1 MKQPSFH
8 IIKSLLLTGERSSSR
23 WFSYVG
29 LGIGVL
35 LLLLAQQLFIDIQ
48 ALIKQTSVRKNGY
61 DYISVTKQITNE
73 NMGRDNRFS
82 AADLDTLRQQPFI
95 QGAAPLISNRFE
107 VVATA
112 GDQIPFASDIFLE
125 ALETEFIDTVPLGFQ
140 WQPGQPLVPLIFSSD
155 FLEMYNVFAPSYG
168 LPQLSM
174 ETASNVII
182 GLRCEGQKGGQIF
195 RAQIVAFSDR
205 INSLL
210 VPKSFLD
217 WANMELEGLPS
228 ANASRVYL
236 KTKDANSPELLQFLA
251 EKNYRVNKEKTAFGR
266 SKQLLQGVIAGLG
279 IFGVLVVG
287 LALLLFSFYLQL
299 MVARSR
305 ENLQLLLTIGYRPD
319 WLSKQVAK
327 RFVPVYLIVVII
339 ALAATQLL
347 QYTFHQFVM
356 YNRPELSSW
365 LDPSVLITA
374 GVIALLSV
382 LTNLR
387 MVRNLLYGIT

>member
-1 MKQPSFH
+1 MKRPSFH
-8 IIKSLLLTGERSSSR
+8 IIRPLLLTGAQPSSR
-23 WFSYVG
+23 WFSYIG

-48 ALIKQTSVRKNGY
+48 SLVKQTSIRKNGF
-61 DYISVTKQITNE
+61 DYISITKQITNE

-82 AADLDTLRQQPFI
+82 PADLDTLRQQPFI
-95 QGAAPLISNRFE
+95 SGAAPLISNRFE

-125 ALETEFIDTVPLGFQ
+125 ALDNEFIDTVPPGFD
-140 WQPGQPLVPLIFSSD
+140 WQPGQALVPLIFSSD

-182 GLRCEGQKGGQIF
+182 GLRCEGQLGGQTF

-217 WANMELEGLPS
+217 WANREFEGLPS

-236 KTKDANSPELLQFLA
+236 KTQDANSPELLQFLTD
-251 EKNYRVNKEKTAFGR
+251 KKFRVNKEKTAFGR
-266 SKQLLQGVIAGLG
+266 SKQVLQGVIAGLG

-299 MVARSR
+299 VVARSR
-305 ENLQLLLTIGYRPD
+305 ENLLLLLTIGYRPD
-319 WLSKQVAK
+319 WLSKQVAR
-327 RFVPVYLIVVII
+327 RFIPVYVLVVFI
-339 ALAATQLL
+339 ALLITQVM
-347 QYTFHQFVM
+347 QYGFHKGVM

-365 LDPSVLITA
+365 LHPSVVLTA
-374 GVIALLSV
+374 GVLMILST
-382 LTNLR
+382 LANLR
-387 MVRNLLYGIT
+387 MVRKLLYGLS

>member
-1 MKQPSFH
+1 MKRPSFH
-8 IIKSLLLTGERSSSR
+8 IVKPLLLAAARSSTK

-35 LLLLAQQLFIDIQ
+35 LLLLAQQLFIDVQ
-48 ALIKQTSVRKNGY
+48 ALVKQTSIRKNGF

-73 NMGRDNRFS
+73 NMGRDNRFQ
-82 AADLDTLRQQPFI
+82 ATDLDTLRAQPFI
-95 QGAAPLISNRFE
+95 DGAAPLISNRFE

-125 ALETEFIDTVPLGFQ
+125 ALENEFIDTVPPGFT
-140 WQPGQPLVPLIFSSD
+140 WEPGQAIVPLIFSSD

-182 GLRCEGQKGGQIF
+182 GLRCEGQKGGQVF

-217 WANMELEGLPS
+217 WANMAFEGLPS
-228 ANASRVYL
+228 ANASRVYI
-236 KTKDANSPELLQFLA
+236 KTKDANSPDLLNFLA
-251 EKNYRVNKEKTAFGR
+251 ANQYRVNKEKTAFGR
-266 SKQLLQGVIAGLG
+266 SKQILQGVIAGLG

-305 ENLQLLLTIGYRPD
+305 DNLQLLLTIGYRPD
-319 WLSKQVAK
+319 WLSRQVAR
-327 RFVPVYLIVVII
+327 RFIPVYLIVVVA
-339 ALAATQLL
+339 ALIVTQLL
-347 QYTFHQFVM
+347 QYGFHQVIMF
-356 YNRPELSSW
+356 NRPELSSW
-365 LDPSVLITA
+365 LHPSVWVTA
-374 GVIALLSV
+374 IVLTVLSI

-387 MVRNLLYGIT
+387 MVKKLLYGIS

>member
-1 MKQPSFH
+1 MKRPSFH
-8 IIKSLLLTGERSSSR
+8 IIRPLLLTGARSSSR

-48 ALIKQTSVRKNGY
+48 ALVKQTSIRKNGF
-61 DYISVTKQITNE
+61 DYISITKQITNE
-73 NMGRDNRFS
+73 NMGRDNRFN
-82 AADLDTLRQQPFI
+82 AQDLDTLRNQPFI
-95 QGAAPLISNRFE
+95 QGVAPLISNRFE

-125 ALETEFIDTVPLGFQ
+125 ALDNEFIDTVPPGFD
-140 WQPGQPLVPLIFSSD
+140 WQPGQAVVPLIFSSD

-174 ETASNVII
+174 ETASNVMI
-182 GLRCEGQKGGQIF
+182 GLRCEGQKGGGTF

-205 INSLL
+205 VNSLL
-210 VPKSFLD
+210 APKAFLD
-217 WANMELEGLPS
+217 WANLEYEGLPS

-236 KTKDANSPELLQFLA
+236 KTTDANNPDLLQHLA
-251 EKNYRVNKEKTAFGR
+251 EKKYRVNKEKTAFGR
-266 SKQLLQGVIAGLG
+266 SKQILQGVIAGLG

-299 MVARSR
+299 VVARSR
-305 ENLQLLLTIGYRPD
+305 DNLQLLLMIGYRPD
-319 WLSKQVAK
+319 WLSRQVAR
-327 RFVPVYLIVVII
+327 RFIPVYIGVVI
-339 ALAATQLL
+339 AAVLMTQLL
-347 QYTFHQFVM
+347 QYGFHQLVM

-365 LDPSVLITA
+365 LDPSVWVTAVVLI
-374 GVIALLSV
+374 VLSI

-387 MVRNLLYGIT
+387 MVRKLLYSLS

>member
-8 IIKSLLLTGERSSSR
+8 IIKPLLVTGGRSSTR

-48 ALIKQTSVRKNGY
+48 ALVKQTSIRKNGF

-73 NMGRDNRFS
+73 NMGRDNRFNP
-82 AADLDTLRQQPFI
+82 ADLDTLRQQSFI

-125 ALETEFIDTVPLGFQ
+125 ALDNEFIDTVPPGFT
-140 WQPGQPLVPLIFSSD
+140 WQPDQPLVPLIFSSD

-182 GLRCEGQKGGQIF
+182 GLRCEGQKGGQVF

-217 WANMELEGLPS
+217 WANMEFEGLPS

-236 KTKDANSPELLQFLA
+236 KTKDANSTELMEFLA
-251 EKNYRVNKEKTAFGR
+251 QKNYRVNKEKTAFGR
-266 SKQLLQGVIAGLG
+266 SKQILQGVIAGLG

-305 ENLQLLLTIGYRPD
+305 DNLQLLLTIGYRPD
-319 WLSKQVAK
+319 WLSRQVAR
-327 RFVPVYLIVVII
+327 RFIPVYILVVLVALIV
-339 ALAATQLL
+339 TQLM
-347 QYTFHQFVM
+347 QVGFHQWVM

-365 LDPSVLITA
+365 IDPSVLITA
-374 GVIALLSV
+374 VCITVLSV
-382 LTNLR
+382 ITNLK
-387 MVRNLLYGIT
+387 MVKKLLYGIS

>member
-1 MKQPSFH
+1 MKRPSFH
-8 IIKSLLLTGERSSSR
+8 IIRPLLLTGARSSSR
-23 WFSYVG
+23 WFSYIG

-35 LLLLAQQLFIDIQ
+35 LLLLAQQLYIDIQ
-48 ALIKQTSVRKNGY
+48 ALVKQTSIRKNGF
-61 DYISVTKQITNE
+61 DYISITKQITNE

-82 AADLDTLRQQPFI
+82 PADLDSLRQQSFI
-95 QGAAPLISNRFE
+95 QGAAPLTSNRFE

-125 ALETEFIDTVPLGFQ
+125 ALDNEFIDTVPPGFD
-140 WQPGQPLVPLIFSSD
+140 WQPGQAAVPLIFSSD

-174 ETASNVII
+174 ETASNVVI
-182 GLRCEGQKGGQIF
+182 GLRCEGQKGGATF

-210 VPKSFLD
+210 APKEFLD
-217 WANMELEGLPS
+217 WANLEFEGLPS

-236 KTKDANSPELLQFLA
+236 KTTDANNPDLLQHLTQ
-251 EKNYRVNKEKTAFGR
+251 KSYRVNKEKTAFGR
-266 SKQLLQGVIAGLG
+266 SKQILQGVIAGLG
-279 IFGVLVVG
+279 IFGVLVVA

-305 ENLQLLLTIGYRPD
+305 DNLQLLLTIGYRPD
-319 WLSKQVAK
+319 WLSKQVAR
-327 RFVPVYLIVVII
+327 RFIPVYLAVVSA
-339 ALAATQLL
+339 ALAATQLM
-347 QYTFHQFVM
+347 QYGFHQFVM

-365 LDPSVLITA
+365 LHPSVWVTA
-374 GVIALLSV
+374 IV
-382 LTNLR
+382 LTGLSIFTNMR
-387 MVRNLLYGIT
+387 MVRKLLYGLS

>member
-1 MKQPSFH
+1 MKPSFQT
-8 IIKSLLLTGERSSSR
+8 IKPLLLTSPRSSSR
-23 WFSYVG
+23 WFSYIG

-35 LLLLAQQLFIDIQ
+35 LLLLSQQLFIDIQ
-48 ALIKQTSVRKNGY
+48 ALVKQTSIRKNGF

-82 AADLDTLRQQPFI
+82 AADLDSLRQQPFI

-125 ALETEFIDTVPLGFQ
+125 ALETDFIDTVPAGFD

-182 GLRCEGQKGGQIF
+182 GLRCEGQKGGQVF

-217 WANMELEGLPS
+217 WANMEFEGLPS
-228 ANASRVYL
+228 ANASRVYI
-236 KTKDANSPELLQFLA
+236 KTKDANSPDLLRFLA

-266 SKQLLQGVIAGLG
+266 SKQILQGVIAGLG
-279 IFGVLVVG
+279 IFGVLVVA

-305 ENLQLLLTIGYRPD
+305 DNLQLLLTIGYRPD
-319 WLSKQVAK
+319 WLSQQVAR
-327 RFVPVYLIVVII
+327 RFIPVYLIVVGISL
-339 ALAATQLL
+339 ALTQLI
-347 QYTFHQFVM
+347 QYGFHQVIMF
-356 YNRPELSSW
+356 NRPELSSW
-365 LDPSVLITA
+365 LHPSVWITA
-374 GVIALLSV
+374 GVLTLLSI
-382 LTNLR
+382 LTNIR
-387 MVRNLLYGIT
+387 MIRKLLYGLS

>member
-1 MKQPSFH
+1 MKKPSFH
-8 IIKSLLLTGERSSSR
+8 LIRPLLLTGEKSSSR
-23 WFSYVG
+23 WFSYIG

-48 ALIKQTSVRKNGY
+48 ALVKQTSIRKNGF
-61 DYISVTKQITNE
+61 DYISVTKQITNA
-73 NMGRDNRFS
+73 NMGQDNRFS
-82 AADLDTLRQQPFI
+82 PADLDTLREQPFI
-95 QGAAPLISNRFE
+95 EGAAPLISNRFE

-125 ALETEFIDTVPLGFQ
+125 ALETEFIDTVPAGFD
-140 WQPGQPLVPLIFSSD
+140 WKPGQPLVPLIFSSD

-182 GLRCEGQKGGQIF
+182 GLRCEGQKGGQVF

-217 WANMELEGLPS
+217 WANQAFEGLPS
-228 ANASRVYL
+228 ANASRVYI
-236 KTKDANSPELLQFLA
+236 KTKDANSPELLEFLA
-251 EKNYRVNKEKTAFGR
+251 QKNYRVNKEKTAFGR
-266 SKQLLQGVIAGLG
+266 SKQILQGVIAGLG

-305 ENLQLLLTIGYRPD
+305 DNLQLLLTIGYRPD
-319 WLSKQVAK
+319 WLSRQVAR
-327 RFVPVYLIVVII
+327 RFIPVYVIVVSI
-339 ALAATQLL
+339 ALGLTQLM
-347 QYTFHQFVM
+347 QYGFHQFVM
-356 YNRPELSSW
+356 FNRPELSSW
-365 LDPSVLITA
+365 LDPTVWIAAIVLTA
-374 GVIALLSV
+374 LSI

-387 MVRNLLYGIT
+387 MVKKLLYGIS

>member
-1 MKQPSFH
+1 MKRPSFH
-8 IIKSLLLTGERSSSR
+8 IIRPLLLTGAQPSSR
-23 WFSYVG
+23 WFSYIG

-48 ALIKQTSVRKNGY
+48 SLVKQTSIRKNGF
-61 DYISVTKQITNE
+61 DYISITKQITNE

-82 AADLDTLRQQPFI
+82 PADLDTLRQQPFI
-95 QGAAPLISNRFE
+95 SGAAPLISNRFE

-125 ALETEFIDTVPLGFQ
+125 ALDNEFIDTVPPGFD
-140 WQPGQPLVPLIFSSD
+140 WQPGQALVPLIFSSD

-174 ETASNVII
+174 ET
-182 GLRCEGQKGGQIF
+182 
-195 RAQIVAFSDR
+195 
-205 INSLL
+205 NSLL

-217 WANMELEGLPS
+217 WANREFEGLPS

-236 KTKDANSPELLQFLA
+236 KTQDANSPELLQFLTD
-251 EKNYRVNKEKTAFGR
+251 KKFRVNKEKTAFGR
-266 SKQLLQGVIAGLG
+266 SKQVLQGVIAGLG

-299 MVARSR
+299 VVARSR
-305 ENLQLLLTIGYRPD
+305 ENLLLLLTIGYRPD
-319 WLSKQVAK
+319 WLSKQVAR
-327 RFVPVYLIVVII
+327 RFIPVYVLVVFI
-339 ALAATQLL
+339 ALLITQVM
-347 QYTFHQFVM
+347 QYGFHKGVM

-365 LDPSVLITA
+365 LHPSVVLTA
-374 GVIALLSV
+374 GVLMILST
-382 LTNLR
+382 LANLR
-387 MVRNLLYGIT
+387 MVRKLLYGLS

>member
-8 IIKSLLLTGERSSSR
+8 IIKPLLLSGERSASR
-23 WFSYVG
+23 WFSFVG

-48 ALIKQTSVRKNGY
+48 ALVKQTSIRKNGF
-61 DYISVTKQITNE
+61 DYISVTKQITND
-73 NMGRDNRFS
+73 NMGRDNRFGP
-82 AADLDTLRQQPFI
+82 ADLDTLRQQPFI

-125 ALETEFIDTVPLGFQ
+125 ALETDFIDTVPPSFN
-140 WQPGQPLVPLIFSSD
+140 WQPGQPIVPLIFSSD

-182 GLRCEGQKGGQIF
+182 GLRCEGQKGAQVF
-195 RAQIVAFSDR
+195 RGQIVAFSDR

-217 WANMELEGLPS
+217 WANEALEGLPS

-236 KTKDANSPELLQFLA
+236 KTLDANSPDLLHFLA
-251 EKNYRVNKEKTAFGR
+251 QKNYRVNKEKTAFGR
-266 SKQLLQGVIAGLG
+266 SKQILQGVVAGLG
-279 IFGVLVVG
+279 IFGILVVA

-305 ENLQLLLTIGYRPD
+305 DNLQLLLTIGYRPD
-319 WLSKQVAK
+319 WLSKQVAR
-327 RFVPVYLIVVII
+327 RFIPVYFVVVAV
-339 ALAATQLL
+339 ALGLTQLL
-347 QYTFHQFVM
+347 QYLFHQVIM

-365 LDPSVLITA
+365 LDPSVWITA
-374 GVIALLSV
+374 LVLIGLSV
-382 LTNLR
+382 TTNWR
-387 MVRNLLYGIT
+387 MVRKLLYGIR

>member
-1 MKQPSFH
+1 MKRPSFH
-8 IIKSLLLTGERSSSR
+8 IIRPLLLTGAQPSSR
-23 WFSYVG
+23 WFSYIG

-35 LLLLAQQLFIDIQ
+35 LLLLAQQLYIDIQ
-48 ALIKQTSVRKNGY
+48 ALVKQTSIRKNGF
-61 DYISVTKQITNE
+61 DYISITKQITNE
-73 NMGRDNRFS
+73 NMGHDNRFTTT
-82 AADLDTLRQQPFI
+82 DLDELRQQSTI
-95 QGAAPLISNRFE
+95 SGAAPLISNRFE

-112 GDQIPFASDIFLE
+112 GEQIPFASDIFLE
-125 ALETEFIDTVPLGFQ
+125 ALEEEFIDTVPPGFN
-140 WQPGQPLVPLIFSSD
+140 WQPGQPLVPMIFSSD

-174 ETASNVII
+174 ETATNVVI
-182 GLRCEGQKGGQIF
+182 GLRCEGQKGEKIY

-228 ANASRVYL
+228 ANASRVFL
-236 KTKDANSPELLQFLA
+236 KTRDANNPDLIKFLSD
-251 EKNYRVNKEKTAFGR
+251 KKYRVNKEKTAFGR
-266 SKQLLQGVIAGLG
+266 SKQVLQGVIAGLG

-299 MVARSR
+299 VVARSQ

-319 WLSKQVAK
+319 WLSKQVAR
-327 RFVPVYLIVVII
+327 RFIPVYVLVVSI
-339 ALAATQLL
+339 ALLTTQLM
-347 QYTFHQFVM
+347 QYGFHQFIM

-365 LDPSVLITA
+365 LHPSVVITA
-374 GVIALLSV
+374 VILMILST
-382 LTNLR
+382 LANLR
-387 MVRNLLYGIT
+387 MVRKLLYGLS

>member
-1 MKQPSFH
+1 MKHPSFH
-8 IIKSLLLTGERSSSR
+8 IIKPLLFTGERSSTR

-48 ALIKQTSVRKNGY
+48 ALVKQTSIRKNGF

-82 AADLDTLRQQPFI
+82 TADIDTLRTQSFI

-125 ALETEFIDTVPLGFQ
+125 ALETEFIDTVPAGFS
-140 WQPGQPLVPLIFSSD
+140 WQTGQALVPLIFSSD

-182 GLRCEGQKGGQIF
+182 GLRCEGQKGGQVF

-217 WANMELEGLPS
+217 WANQEFEGLPS
-228 ANASRVYL
+228 ANASRVYI
-236 KTKDANSPELLQFLA
+236 KIKDANSPDLLDFLA
-251 EKNYRVNKEKTAFGR
+251 TKNYRVNKEKTAFGR
-266 SKQLLQGVIAGLG
+266 SKQILQGVIAGLG

-305 ENLQLLLTIGYRPD
+305 DNLQLLLTIGYRPD
-319 WLSKQVAK
+319 WLSRQVAR
-327 RFVPVYLIVVII
+327 RFIPVYLIVVVA
-339 ALAATQLL
+339 ALVVTQLL
-347 QYTFHQFVM
+347 QYGFHQVIMF
-356 YNRPELSSW
+356 NRPELSSW
-365 LDPSVLITA
+365 LHPSVWITA
-374 GVIALLSV
+374 IILTVLSI

-387 MVRNLLYGIT
+387 MVKKLLYGIS

>member
-1 MKQPSFH
+1 MKPSFQT
-8 IIKSLLLTGERSSSR
+8 IKPLLLTSPRSSSR
-23 WFSYVG
+23 WFSYIG

-35 LLLLAQQLFIDIQ
+35 LLLLSQQLFIDIQ
-48 ALIKQTSVRKNGY
+48 ALVKQTSIRKNGF

-82 AADLDTLRQQPFI
+82 AADLDSLRQQPFI

-125 ALETEFIDTVPLGFQ
+125 ALETDFIDTVPTGFN

-182 GLRCEGQKGGQIF
+182 GLRCEGQKGGQVF

-217 WANMELEGLPS
+217 WANLEFEGLPS
-228 ANASRVYL
+228 ANASRVYI
-236 KTKDANSPELLQFLA
+236 KTKDANSPELLRFLA

-266 SKQLLQGVIAGLG
+266 SKQILQGVIAGLG
-279 IFGVLVVG
+279 IFGVLVVA

-305 ENLQLLLTIGYRPD
+305 DNLQLLLTIGYRPD
-319 WLSKQVAK
+319 WLSQQVAR
-327 RFVPVYLIVVII
+327 RFIPVYLIVVGVSL
-339 ALAATQLL
+339 ALTQLI
-347 QYTFHQFVM
+347 QYGFHQVIMF
-356 YNRPELSSW
+356 NRPELSSW
-365 LDPSVLITA
+365 LHPSVWITA
-374 GVIALLSV
+374 VVLTLLSIV
-382 LTNLR
+382 TNVR
-387 MVRNLLYGIT
+387 MIRKLLYGLS

>member
-1 MKQPSFH
+1 MKRPSFH
-8 IIKSLLLTGERSSSR
+8 IIRPLLLTGARSSSR

-48 ALIKQTSVRKNGY
+48 ALVKQTSIRKNGF
-61 DYISVTKQITNE
+61 DYISITKQITNE
-73 NMGRDNRFS
+73 NMGRDNRFN
-82 AADLDTLRQQPFI
+82 AQDLDTLRDQPFI
-95 QGAAPLISNRFE
+95 QGVAPLISNRFE

-125 ALETEFIDTVPLGFQ
+125 ALDNEFIDTVPPGFD
-140 WQPGQPLVPLIFSSD
+140 WQPGQAVVPLIFSSD

-174 ETASNVII
+174 ETASNVMI
-182 GLRCEGQKGGQIF
+182 GLRCEGQKGGGTF

-205 INSLL
+205 VNSLL
-210 VPKSFLD
+210 APKAFLD
-217 WANMELEGLPS
+217 WANLEYEGLPS

-236 KTKDANSPELLQFLA
+236 KTTDANNPDLLQHLA
-251 EKNYRVNKEKTAFGR
+251 EKKYRVNKEKTAFGR
-266 SKQLLQGVIAGLG
+266 SKQILQGVIAGLG

-299 MVARSR
+299 VVARSR
-305 ENLQLLLTIGYRPD
+305 DNLQLLLMIGYRPD
-319 WLSKQVAK
+319 WLSRQVAR
-327 RFVPVYLIVVII
+327 RFIPVYIGVVI
-339 ALAATQLL
+339 AAVLMTQLL
-347 QYTFHQFVM
+347 QYGFHQLVM

-365 LDPSVLITA
+365 LDPSVWVTAVVLI
-374 GVIALLSV
+374 VLSI

-387 MVRNLLYGIT
+387 MVRKLLYSLS